1 MTTSIPT
8 PTQKFPRK
16 FNTLQILRGG
26 WYTTWAISFLLAIA
40 SIHGVNSQRQAL
52 KAVGTD
58 AVPSILTAQQL
69 RDSFADTDANL
80 ANELLLK
87 SGENQKTKAD
97 FNQNQK
103 KIADRLM
110 YASKNITSL
119 PEERIVQGLQLN
131 TLEYFLK
138 LQEVRDAHKLG
149 NAVNT
154 LNLYRESAK
163 IIDEKILPEAAR
175 LDKVNFDQLTESYDR
190 INTWNGARTLLIA
203 LLALSQI
210 SILVTIQI
218 FLYRRTNRVLNVRLL
233 GATAIATIFF
243 GYTMFALVS
252 ASKNLKV
259 AKEDA
264 FDSLHALRQMR
275 ALSYKANGDE
285 SRYLLDPSN
294 SAKHEESFNKNIR
307 AIIQIPPNL
316 SVAKIVE
323 NTNAGVKNE
332 GLTGLFADE
341 LNNITFD
348 GEKELAIETLKNFN
362 VYLEIDKQIRQLY
375 RSGKVA
381 EAIDLCISEQKGK
394 SNWAFFTYR
403 SSQTYLINMN
413 KKEFDRYIE
422 FGENNLAYFEYIAIF
437 SLGGVAILTLF
448 GLRPRLAEYL

>member
-8 PTQKFPRK
+8 PTQKLPKK

-26 WYTTWAISFLLAIA
+26 WYTIWAISFLLAIA
-40 SIHGVNSQRQAL
+40 SIYGVNSQRKAL
-52 KAVGTD
+52 KAVGSD

-87 SGENQKTKAD
+87 SGENQKTKED

-103 KIADRLM
+103 KIADRLL

-119 PEERIVQGLQLN
+119 PEERIIQGLQFN
-131 TLEYFLK
+131 TLQYFLK

-154 LNLYRESAK
+154 LNLYREAAK

-175 LDKVNFDQLTESYDR
+175 LDQVNFDQLAVSYDS

-233 GATAIATIFF
+233 GATAIAMIFF
-243 GYTMFALVS
+243 GYTMFSLVS

-264 FDSLHALRQMR
+264 FDSLHALRKMR
-275 ALSYKANGDE
+275 AISYKANGDE
-285 SRYLLDPSN
+285 SRYLLDPAN

-316 SVAKIVE
+316 SIAKIIQ

-332 GLTGLFADE
+332 GLTGLFC
-341 LNNITFD
+341 
-348 GEKELAIETLKNFN
+348 
-362 VYLEIDKQIRQLY
+362 R
-375 RSGKVA
+375 
-381 EAIDLCISEQKGK
+381 
-394 SNWAFFTYR
+394 
-403 SSQTYLINMN
+403 
-413 KKEFDRYIE
+413 
-422 FGENNLAYFEYIAIF
+422 
-437 SLGGVAILTLF
+437 
-448 GLRPRLAEYL
+448 